1 VGIGSCGECGCLRS
15 VVCYLNWDG
24 CWFYWNRA
32 RGLAG
37 FALLWLW
44 LLLLFGLKMKGRF
57 VFVAFTLLVLFFS
70 QVESSHVAAAESSAV
85 VTLREYRSALESYAV
100 NQQRPSYPR
109 TLPNIVSLYPLRRA
123 YRFEY
128 APSISANG
136 TIEAYATKRL
146 H

>member
-1 VGIGSCGECGCLRS
+1 VASAG
-15 VVCYLNWDG
+15 VCVLWFAYLNWDG

-85 VTLREYRSALESYAV
+85 ATLREYRSALARVLRGQVAAPELPANPTEYCVTVPASES
-100 NQQRPSYPR
+100 
-109 TLPNIVSLYPLRRA
+109 LSL
-123 YRFEY
+123 
-128 APSISANG
+128 
-136 TIEAYATKRL
+136 
-146 H
+146 